1 MKINGHDNISI
12 ALINERHEILSYYK
26 GSFRDVY
33 DHYMEKIMTSLED
46 PFNPEY
52 PFLTTIDEYDNTF
65 YNWYQVLKL
74 IKELERLADEDKDTE
89 FKNAVT
95 KVIEYLNTA
104 TSLHYIHFIG
114 D

>member
-1 MKINGHDNISI
+1 MKKNGHDNIAI
-12 ALINERHEILSYYK
+12 ALMNEQYKTLSYFK
-26 GSFRDVY
+26 GDFRSVY
-33 DHYMEKIMTSLED
+33 DHYMDKIMTSLED

-74 IKELERLADEDKDTE
+74 VKELERVAEEDEDIE
-89 FKNAVT
+89 FKESVT
-95 KVIEYLNTA
+95 KVIEYLSTA
-104 TSLHYIHFIG
+104 SNLEYICFIG